1 MAARFYSLTTETMP
15 YHRFKTDQT
24 VVPSTSDLPCG
35 HYRVLRLLPSV
46 HGELHYRIRSVA
58 DGHERTVLERQIR
71 PLCSKGD
78 RFALQPQPD
87 AKPPA
92 LSALILEA
100 EAAAASQPPD
110 MLTVLITTL
119 NAVISSAADPYLVSA
134 ALIEGVARTVVQKI
148 PVMRQGE
155 VSIEIVR
162 LLRDRLRAHETI

>member
-1 MAARFYSLTTETMP
+1 MAARFYSLTSETMP

-78 RFALQPQPD
+78 RSALQPQPD

-92 LSALILEA
+92 LSALILE
-100 EAAAASQPPD
+100 AAASQPPD

-155 VSIEIVR
+155 VSVAIVR